1 MTHFWELADAS
12 IVNHVLHRLDL
23 DAALERAVP
32 HDDARL
38 RLAPAKALGVVVRN
52 LVVRHGPIYAM
63 GEWASAYDPVLLGLD
78 PKDVAALNDDRVGRT
93 LTRLFD
99 ADRASLL
106 TSVVLHMVRTFG
118 IDVTQLHNDSTSI
131 TVTGI
136 DYPGGGGTSRQQADR
151 EADLRPQ
158 QGLPPRSS
166 PARVDSQRLS
176 RRCGA
181 DRLPGGVGQ
190 HCRRRDPRA
199 DLGQG
204 FTLLPDRAVRVGRAS
219 GPSQCRSPPW
229 PRRAAPPKDS

>member
-1 MTHFWELADAS
+1 MAASSLSPGVADLALRS
-12 IVNHVLHRLDL
+12 HLIGGMPIVNHVLHRLDL

-136 DYPGGGGTSRQQADR
+136 DYPGGGGTRANKPIAKPTFGHNK
-151 EADLRPQ
+151 ENLVF
-158 QGLPPRSS
+158 SS
-166 PARVDSQRLS
+166 DA
-176 RRCGA
+176 
-181 DRLPGGVGQ
+181 
-190 HCRRRDPRA
+190 
-199 DLGQG
+199 
-204 FTLLPDRAVRVGRAS
+204 
-219 GPSQCRSPPW
+219 
-229 PRRAAPPKDS
+229 